1 MGHESRCLRIL
12 WRKCRFDRDRSREN
26 KHLPDPAAGGIGE
39 ICMIL
44 TVDIGN
50 SNIVLGAVEGE
61 QILFEARLR
70 TDPTKTSDEYCID
83 LKMILEV
90 YGVKPSD
97 IEGSIIASVVPQVLN
112 SIKTALKKLTGKD
125 ALVVGPGL
133 KTGLNI
139 KIENPAQTGA
149 DLVVGCVAAL
159 RQHKPPMIV
168 IDMGTAT
175 TMIALDETGAFIGG
189 SISPGVKI
197 SMDALTGRT
206 ALLPGLQLDQPK
218 KAIGRNTI
226 DCMRS
231 GIMLGAA
238 CMLDGMVQRMEE
250 ELGCKTTVV
259 VTGGIAR
266 FVIPMC
272 RTPMIYDK
280 DLLLKGLLALYRD
293 NTKH

>member
-1 MGHESRCLRIL
+1 
-12 WRKCRFDRDRSREN
+12 
-26 KHLPDPAAGGIGE
+26 
-39 ICMIL
+39 MIL
-44 TVDIGN
+44 CVDIGN
-50 SNIVLGAVEGE
+50 SNIVIGGVEGDE
-61 QILFEARLR
+61 ILFEARLR
-70 TDPTKTSDEYCID
+70 TDATKTSDEYCID
-83 LKMILEV
+83 LKMILDV
-90 YGVKPSD
+90 YEADPKSV
-97 IEGSIIASVVPQVLN
+97 EGSIISSVVPQVMN
-112 SIKTALKKLTGKD
+112 SIKTAIKKLTRKEP
-125 ALVVGPGL
+125 LVVGPGL

-175 TMIALDETGAFIGG
+175 TMIALDQTGAFIGG
-189 SISPGVKI
+189 CIAPGVKI

-206 ALLPGLQLDQPK
+206 ALLPGLQLDAPK

-259 VTGGIAR
+259 VTGGIAK
-266 FVIPMC
+266 FVVPMC
-272 RTPMIYDK
+272 RTSMIYDK
-280 DLLLKGLLALYRD
+280 DLLLKGLVTLYRE
-293 NTKH
+293 NSKH